1 MEKNS
6 ATLVK
11 KLQSELEAYQNLQ
24 KSFGKLMKQRT
35 ILEGQLNENKIV
47 FEELK
52 LLGPENK
59 VYKLYGPVLVKQDL
73 EESRQNVGKRIE
85 YISKEL
91 KRSNETL
98 EEAALNG
105 EDIPTLSHITSDTLT
120 TRRANGD
127 KFVQTPINNF
137 VDESTSTEDIPADV
151 RETIAMAHNEKELQN
166 RVVMSPPSSAVDE
179 ESIYE
184 SFFESVIEEDYLF
197 HEHRLMQLTQ
207 DIKGCLGLNSADVA
221 RCLEILTGYKELQ
234 LNKLVLSRNPD
245 SVNTTPVL

>member
-24 KSFGKLMKQRT
+24 KCKNSCGLFYKIYFIIVVFLLKPAFGKLMKQRT

-98 EEAALNG
+98 EGLEKDMVKHREA
-105 EDIPTLSHITSDTLT
+105 
-120 TRRANGD
+120 
-127 KFVQTPINNF
+127 VQKLQQQYQ
-137 VDESTSTEDIPADV
+137 VAA
-151 RETIAMAHNEKELQN
+151 AMK
-166 RVVMSPPSSAVDE
+166 
-179 ESIYE
+179 
-184 SFFESVIEEDYLF
+184 
-197 HEHRLMQLTQ
+197 
-207 DIKGCLGLNSADVA
+207 
-221 RCLEILTGYKELQ
+221 
-234 LNKLVLSRNPD
+234 
-245 SVNTTPVL
+245 